1 MACPKAP
8 LDILVDGR
16 PMQAIIAKIAVNVVH
31 APGSSTNDLPLILR
45 GWFGKEAGTPGRG
58 DRVRFHKEADTIV
71 LEPFGPSLRS
81 GSGPKVWE
89 RYPREKI
96 PPEFGLSFSQATW
109 NVGFVVNRPHIF
121 LLVTLAKDDM
131 NPDHRYSDQFISD
144 QEFSWQ
150 SQNRTSRESKHGQMI
165 KNHRAM
171 DIHVHLF
178 VRPTKRVGQAPMPFI
193 YCGEADF
200 VSWEGNTPITVRWS
214 LRERVPQSLWTLL
227 KVPT

>member
-1 MACPKAP
+1 
-8 LDILVDGR
+8 
-16 PMQAIIAKIAVNVVH
+16 
-31 APGSSTNDLPLILR
+31 
-45 GWFGKEAGTPGRG
+45 
-58 DRVRFHKEADTIV
+58 
-71 LEPFGPSLRS
+71 
-81 GSGPKVWE
+81 
-89 RYPREKI
+89 
-96 PPEFGLSFSQATW
+96 
-109 NVGFVVNRPHIF
+109 
-121 LLVTLAKDDM
+121 M

-144 QEFSWQ
+144 LEFSWQ